1 MRGLRIVAVRCHCRG
16 RVVRGRAGDDYAVT
30 WGVVLQWCCAAADA
44 LGRTEPAMQDNG
56 PVSPVINPN
65 LSVIEIPSS
74 YSSSRGRER
83 DEDPFGKGRSVSQA
97 VM

>member
-1 MRGLRIVAVRCHCRG
+1 
-16 RVVRGRAGDDYAVT
+16 
-30 WGVVLQWCCAAADA
+30 
-44 LGRTEPAMQDNG
+44 MQDNG